1 MVAQVIDPI
10 AVAVATA
17 LAMRWEGFRSLPY
30 LCPAGVPT
38 VGYGFTHYADG
49 RAVTLLDEAMTR
61 EEATVLLEHLLRT
74 VYIPQTIR
82 LCPNIDTPERLGAAA
97 DFCFNCGRGNLA
109 ASTLRTYI
117 NAGLWDR
124 VPAQFRRWTHGGGRI
139 LKGLVL
145 RREAE
150 IAYI

>member
-1 MVAQVIDPI
+1 MIDPI
-10 AVAVATA
+10 AVAVSLVLTK
-17 LAMRWEGFRSLPY
+17 RWEGFESRPY

-38 VGYGFTHYADG
+38 IGYGFTHYADG
-49 RAVTLLDEAMTR
+49 RAVTLLDPQMTR
-61 EEATVLLEHLLRT
+61 EEAGALLEHLLRT

-82 LCPNIDTPERLGAAA
+82 LCPNIDTPERLGALA
-97 DFCFNCGRGNLA
+97 DFCFNLGRGNLA
-109 ASTLRTYI
+109 ASTLRRKV
-117 NAGLWDR
+117 NAGAWDA
-124 VPAQFRRWTHGGGRI
+124 VPEQLRRWTRAGGKV